1 MTAHVLV
8 SGAAGYIGSH
18 VCRALAMAGQTP
30 ICVDDLR
37 TGNAW
42 ALRWGHSMRGDLADP
57 AFLDAVFARYPI
69 DAVMHLAGSAL
80 AGEGERAPLL
90 YWDNNIAAGIR
101 LLQAMDRAGVR
112 RLVFSSSCSIYGQP
126 ARMPVDESLPIQ
138 PLSVYGR
145 SKAVFESVLADVAA
159 CGGLDYVAL
168 RYFNAAGAAAD
179 AEIGEWH
186 EPETHLIP
194 NVLLAIRE
202 GRPVQ
207 VFGTD
212 YDTADGTCVRDYVHV
227 EDIAAAHLL
236 ALDHLQQKQASLAVN
251 IGSGR
256 GYTVREVI
264 ACCEQVSGR
273 RVEVQSMPRRPGDP
287 ARLFADSGRARALLG
302 WAPKHQD
309 LVAIVTSAWR
319 WLELGAERRAADAAV
334 VWADR

>member
-1 MTAHVLV
+1 VSRHVLV
-8 SGAAGYIGSH
+8 TGAAGYIGSH
-18 VCRALAMAGQTP
+18 VCRALASGGITP
-30 ICVDDLR
+30 VCVDDLR

-42 ALRWGHSMRGDLADP
+42 ALRWGDSLRGDLADP
-57 AFLDAVFARYPI
+57 GFLDAVFARYPI

-80 AGEGERAPLL
+80 AGEGERAPLQ

-145 SKAVFESVLADVAA
+145 SKAVFETVLADVATA
-159 CGGLDYVAL
+159 GGLDYVAL
-168 RYFNAAGAAAD
+168 RYFNAAGAATD
-179 AEIGEWH
+179 AAIGEWH

-202 GRPVQ
+202 NRPVQ

-212 YDTADGTCVRDYVHV
+212 YDTVDGTCVRDYVHV
-227 EDIAAAHLL
+227 EDIASAHLL
-236 ALDHLQQKQASLAVN
+236 ALERLQRERASHAVN

-256 GYTVREVI
+256 GYSVREVI

-273 RVEVQSMPRRPGDP
+273 RVQVQEMPRRPGDP
-287 ARLFADSGRARALLG
+287 ARLYADSAQARALLG
-302 WAPKHQD
+302 WAPRHD
-309 LVAIVTSAWR
+309 NLAAIVASAWR
-319 WLELGAERRAADAAV
+319 WLEQGEAQRNTRAEVAPD
-334 VWADR
+334 